1 MIPDAV
7 ELSGTIRALTTE
19 HFARLHSRVAKVP
32 LCISSV
38 LWFHSIIND
47 LRASFMKL
55 AHLPLP
61 GADHLHLLPARPLSC
76 TATSASSL

>member
-1 MIPDAV
+1 MERLRSRIARQHPFHSVALSRLACDGVCRGATGPGAGNVIPDAV

-38 LWFHSIIND
+38 L
-47 LRASFMKL
+47 
-55 AHLPLP
+55 
-61 GADHLHLLPARPLSC
+61 
-76 TATSASSL
+76 